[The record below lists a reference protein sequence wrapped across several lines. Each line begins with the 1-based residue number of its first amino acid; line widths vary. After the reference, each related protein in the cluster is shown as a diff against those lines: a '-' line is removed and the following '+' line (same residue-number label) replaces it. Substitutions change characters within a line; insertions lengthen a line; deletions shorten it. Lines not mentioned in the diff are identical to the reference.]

1 MKKPSDKTENL
12 VPGDS
17 EQKEIK
23 QSEDDQGAIV
33 KDTDKIYQKID
44 ADFKDAAKKREEG
57 EQVIRPAD
65 AEKSG
70 ETK

>member
-17 EQKEIK
+17 EQKEIRHT
-23 QSEDDQGAIV
+23 EDDQGAIV

-57 EQVIRPAD
+57 EQVIRPRDAD
-65 AEKSG
+65 KSE

>member
-17 EQKEIK
+17 EQKEIRHT
-23 QSEDDQGAIV
+23 EDDQGAIV
-33 KDTDKIYQKID
+33 KDADKIYHKID

-57 EQVIRPAD
+57 EQVIRPKDAD
-65 AEKSG
+65 KSE

>member
-23 QSEDDQGAIV
+23 HSEDDRGAIV
-33 KDTDKIYQKID
+33 KDTGKIYQKID